1 MLGLAAQL
9 TAEQRLEKNVV
20 NCIKEPR
27 YAALAAIISIGTKA
41 VDDDMPTACTD
52 GVNEWYG
59 RTWIETHSDAEIRF
73 GIIHESKHKMYKHS
87 RLLQPLWKLD
97 KQCANMAADYV
108 INLEIIDENPDKFCV
123 MPEGCLLDEAH
134 RGKDTT
140 TVFWELYEQK
150 QSQDD
155 EGAQYGDDEGDG
167 EGDGEGQPSQSDGE
181 GGEGMPQP
189 WDDHDWKEGKFSSK
203 ELREADREIDRA
215 IRQGSMTASKMGG
228 KGALR
233 NADEL
238 LRPQIDWREVLR
250 QFIQNQFKGNDYS
263 TYARPNRRY
272 IGAGIYMP
280 SGVSDHMGVLVNA
293 NDTSGS
299 VSDSQIQVI
308 KTEVVE
314 LAKTAN
320 PEELHVIYWD
330 HEVQRH
336 EKYVPEE
343 FDGLEHKTK
352 PKGGGAT
359 CPEIVPPYMREQ
371 NLNAQCAV
379 VVTDGYIYGN
389 DWGEWDCPVLWVI
402 IDNER
407 ACPPVGEILHVKSSQ
422 LLGGM

>member
-1 MLGLAAQL
+1 MLGLAREL

-27 YAALAAIISIGTKA
+27 YAALAAIISIGTKT
-41 VDDDMPTACTD
+41 VDDDIPTACTD
-52 GVNEWYG
+52 GVNELYG
-59 RTWIETHSDAEIRF
+59 RTWIETHSDPEIRF

-97 KQCANMAADYV
+97 AQCANMAADFV
-108 INLEIIDENPDKFCV
+108 INLEIIDENPDGFCV

-150 QSQDD
+150 Q
-155 EGAQYGDDEGDG
+155 GRG
-167 EGDGEGQPSQSDGE
+167 EGGEGGEGGEEGQPSQSDGE
-181 GGEGMPQP
+181 GGGGMPQP

-203 ELREADREIDRA
+203 EIRDMDREIDRA

-228 KGALR
+228 KSALR
-233 NADEL
+233 NAGAL
-238 LRPQIDWREVLR
+238 LRPQINWREVLR

-272 IGAGIYMP
+272 IGAGMYMP
-280 SGVSDHMGVLVNA
+280 SGVSDQMGVLVNA

-299 VSDSQIQVI
+299 IGDSQISVI

-314 LAKTAN
+314 LTKAIQ

-330 HEVQRH
+330 HAIQRH
-336 EKYVPEE
+336 EVYQPEE
-343 FDGLEHKTK
+343 LDDLEHKTK
-352 PKGGGAT
+352 PEGGGGT
-359 CPEIVPPYMREQ
+359 SPEVVPLYMKEK
-371 NLNAQCAV
+371 NINAQCAV
-379 VVTDGYIYGN
+379 VVTDGVIFG
-389 DWGEWDCPVLWVI
+389 DWGDWDCPVLWVI
-402 IDNER
+402 IDNEG
-407 ACPPVGEILHVKSSQ
+407 ACPPHGEILHVRSSD
-422 LLGGM
+422 LRGAF